1 MTQLKEK
8 CMRLNKEK
16 MTQKKKKIKIKD
28 SHHERYV

>member
-1 MTQLKEK
+1 MTQQKEK

-16 MTQKKKKIKIKD
+16 MTQKIKD